1 MPVTDFT
8 TALGL
13 FNFLPVAL
21 TGLALWFLAGYVA
34 DQDPACQGLA
44 WLGGGLILAGGLAK
58 ASWKLIAATTGLD
71 LEWLANA
78 LFPLMAP
85 GFALLA
91 LALWG
96 AVRHQRGRR
105 IPAGRWWLGLA
116 VVLVAIAAAAL
127 RQWVLEIPRGWFL
140 PLLILASLGN
150 LTTSLL
156 LIGLSLRLRWWGQA
170 VLFTV
175 NLLMIFA
182 LQPIAMITPKS
193 LALHWTEQ
201 SLTAL
206 GTAALALGAYRLWRL
221 AGSDRPPGHTDR
233 GISAADT

>member
-8 TALGL
+8 PALGL

-21 TGLALWFLAGYVA
+21 TGLALWFLARYVA
-34 DQDPACQGLA
+34 DQDPAGQGLA

-71 LEWLANA
+71 LVWLANA

-96 AVRHQRGRR
+96 AVRHTRGRR

-206 GTAALALGAYRLWRL
+206 GTAALALAAYRLWRL

-233 GISAADT
+233 GISAANT

>member
-116 VVLVAIAAAAL
+116 VVLIAFAAAAL

>member
-116 VVLVAIAAAAL
+116 VVLIAFAAAAL

-170 VLFTV
+170 VLFSV

-193 LALHWTEQ
+193 LTLHWTEQ

>member
-8 TALGL
+8 PALAL

-21 TGLALWFLAGYVA
+21 TGLALWFLARYVA
-34 DQDPACQGLA
+34 DQDPAGQGLA

-58 ASWKLIAATTGLD
+58 ASWKLIATTTGLD
-71 LEWLANA
+71 LVWLANA

-105 IPAGRWWLGLA
+105 IPAGRWWLGLTVMLIA
-116 VVLVAIAAAAL
+116 FAAAAL

-156 LIGLSLRLRWWGQA
+156 LIGLSLRLRRWGHA

-182 LQPIAMITPKS
+182 LQPIAMNSSKS
-193 LALHWTEQ
+193 LVLHWTEQ

-206 GTAALALGAYRLWRL
+206 GMAALALAAYRLWRS
-221 AGSDRPPGHTDR
+221 AGSDRPPRPH
-233 GISAADT
+233 